1 MFRSVLSLG
10 LRLFPVFHD
19 TDRSHQEPELSG
31 SGFIRPVHNRVNAGS
46 PELHI
51 VLSERSLYRILRI
64 GDIFEL
70 VFRKVRK
77 IRSKLNL
84 TQHHDASLSRKTIRF
99 DNGSR
104 ALISTIRKI
113 SRILVRFHIGARL
126 SGIFRLLFIIL
137 VRLIRHCRRFRNRVI
152 LSCASFRKSI
162 GRHGR
167 SFLSSC
173 LRGFCICLR
182 RRCSCNFR

>member
-1 MFRSVLSLG
+1 MIRSILCLF
-10 LRLFPVFHD
+10 LRLFPVFHNA
-19 TDRSHQEPELSG
+19 DRSYQEPELSG
-31 SGFIRPVHNRVNAGS
+31 SGFISPVYNRINAGS

-51 VLSERSLYRILRI
+51 VLSERSLDCVFRI
-64 GDIFEL
+64 GDIFEF
-70 VFRKVRK
+70 VFRKICK
-77 IRSKLNL
+77 IRGKLDL
-84 TQHHDASLSRKTIRF
+84 IQHHDASLSRKTIRF
-99 DNGSR
+99 DNGCR

-113 SRILVRFHIGARL
+113 SRGLIRCCIGARL

-137 VRLIRHCRRFRNRVI
+137 IRLIRHCRRFRRRAI

-182 RRCSCNFR
+182 RRRSCNFR